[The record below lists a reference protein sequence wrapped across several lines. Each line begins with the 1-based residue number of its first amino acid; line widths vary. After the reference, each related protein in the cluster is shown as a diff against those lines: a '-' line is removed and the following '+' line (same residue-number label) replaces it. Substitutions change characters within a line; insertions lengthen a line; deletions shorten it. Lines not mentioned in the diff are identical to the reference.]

1 MEREIEEER
10 KREKSWRRARDGP
23 PKPLSD
29 LVREL
34 EREVVG
40 FREERME
47 EEKEIDKTGEVAPS
61 RWLVLKNFLIYKL
74 ALQEFKKLQNC
85 PQKLHFDPNQ
95 VSKISFC
102 PKISQISKFPSSF

>member
-1 MEREIEEER
+1 MDREIEEER
-10 KREKSWRRARDGP
+10 KREKSRRRARDGP
-23 PKPLSD
+23 PKPLPD

-61 RWLVLKNFLIYKL
+61 R
-74 ALQEFKKLQNC
+74 
-85 PQKLHFDPNQ
+85 
-95 VSKISFC
+95 
-102 PKISQISKFPSSF
+102 